1 MWDFLVLS
9 TAVLDR
15 LIRKGILIWS
25 GGWNPCTCPNKIKEN
40 NCIWGGETV
49 FVVLDLPFPCLFS
62 VKVTDVYNSVWEWRF
77 NNSNLCLAEV
87 THEKFWLP
95 LGAPYTRSRASGK
108 CLLHREWH
116 TKCFRWRCT
125 GSVTLSSTNWY
136 ILSMILDVLFEPLPL
151 LSLLDGTGGVLQQ
164 WEGWQST
171 SLSQQLSLL
180 CQEQYWPSSL
190 DKGCIMWSQ
199 YKLWFSFFLYPAGK
213 HSCYCAPWSCSTF
226 YHTGSQEYAFHQGK
240 RSVIEMN
247 RCSPTLYLQS
257 SLSGELGRVAAAQG
271 ELHHVQSNWW
281 ALACA
286 AEHQQIVPTSQPFQL
301 ARHHSTVPPHVQLV

>member
-95 LGAPYTRSRASGK
+95 LGAPYTRSRASGN

-136 ILSMILDVLFEPLPL
+136 ILSMIFGCTL
-151 LSLLDGTGGVLQQ
+151 
-164 WEGWQST
+164 WAIAT
-171 SLSQQLSLL
+171 SLSVGWHWWCASAVGRLTK
-180 CQEQYWPSSL
+180 Y
-190 DKGCIMWSQ
+190 
-199 YKLWFSFFLYPAGK
+199 FFVTA
-213 HSCYCAPWSCSTF
+213 
-226 YHTGSQEYAFHQGK
+226 AF
-240 RSVIEMN
+240 
-247 RCSPTLYLQS
+247 S
-257 SLSGELGRVAAAQG
+257 SLSRAVL
-271 ELHHVQSNWW
+271 
-281 ALACA
+281 
-286 AEHQQIVPTSQPFQL
+286 T
-301 ARHHSTVPPHVQLV
+301 